1 MESNKRA
8 KMVKDTKLYD
18 TLGVSP
24 GASDAEIKKAYRKS
38 ALKYHP
44 DKNPS
49 EEAAEKFKEVSSA
62 YEILSDSQKREVYDQ
77 FGEEGLSGNGG
88 AGFPGGFGFGEDIFS
103 QFFGGATGGR
113 PRGPQRGRDI
123 KHEMAASLEELYKG
137 RTAKLALNKQILC
150 KSCEG
155 RGGKEGAVKKC
166 SSCNGQGIKF
176 VTRQMG
182 PMIQRFQTECD
193 VCHGTGDII
202 DAKDRCK
209 SCNGKKVDNERK
221 ILEVRIEPGMKDG
234 QKIVFKGEADQA
246 PDVIPG
252 DVVFVISEKPHKH
265 FQRAGDDLIYEAEI
279 DLLTALAGGQFA
291 LEHVSGDW
299 LKVDIVPGEV
309 IAPGARKIVEGKG
322 MPFQKYGGYGNLLI
336 KFNIKFPENHFTSE
350 ENLKKL
356 EEILPPRRQINI
368 PAKAQV
374 DDCVLSEFDPSKFG
388 QSNGRSG
395 ANYDSDDEDAHGGEG
410 VQCASQ

>member
-1 MESNKRA
+1 
-8 KMVKDTKLYD
+8 
-18 TLGVSP
+18 
-24 GASDAEIKKAYRKS
+24 
-38 ALKYHP
+38 
-44 DKNPS
+44 
-49 EEAAEKFKEVSSA
+49 
-62 YEILSDSQKREVYDQ
+62 
-77 FGEEGLSGNGG
+77 
-88 AGFPGGFGFGEDIFS
+88 
-103 QFFGGATGGR
+103 
-113 PRGPQRGRDI
+113 
-123 KHEMAASLEELYKG
+123 
-137 RTAKLALNKQILC
+137 
-150 KSCEG
+150 
-155 RGGKEGAVKKC
+155 
-166 SSCNGQGIKF
+166 
-176 VTRQMG
+176 
-182 PMIQRFQTECD
+182 MIQRFQTECD

-322 MPFQKYGGYGNLLI
+322 MPIQKYGGYGNLLI

-410 VQCASQ
+410 VQCAAQ